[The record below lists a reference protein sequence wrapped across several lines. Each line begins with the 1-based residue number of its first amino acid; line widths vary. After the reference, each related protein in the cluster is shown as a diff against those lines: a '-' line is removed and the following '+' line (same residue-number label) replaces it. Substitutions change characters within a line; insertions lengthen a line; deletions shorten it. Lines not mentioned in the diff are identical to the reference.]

1 MNAHNMKEL
10 SSSRRFWNEYIKVY
24 RLKIIISILLIA
36 VVAISSSF
44 YPLTINWSFKLIEEG
59 NGKYLFIVML
69 IVPFIALLRGL
80 SNYLQIL
87 LVNKTALNIVGDL
100 QKKIYEKII
109 QSNIEIIEDNGA
121 GNLISR
127 LSNDTTLI
135 LQALERLMNS
145 LLKDGLTALVLLITM
160 IYLDWKL
167 AIVIC
172 LLLPVVALPIYKIG
186 KKVNNISKGAQIQ
199 IGKFTNLLNQSFQ
212 NIQTIKSFQLENREI
227 QNTNQEIEK
236 RIFNL
241 YKLTKYRAIMSPI
254 IEVLAGIFIGLLL
267 TFAGYQILEGNSTLG
282 QLTAFITALLMISDP
297 IRRISTLNSVYQ
309 EGLAAVERVYVLY
322 SNCNIIEDKP
332 DSLNFPVDYNLL
344 KFENISFKYKADQR
358 NVLNNITFAIK
369 EGTRNYIIGESG
381 AGKSTIFKLLI
392 RLHEAKS
399 GEIKFGDTE
408 IQDIQI
414 KSLRSC
420 VSVVSQNTFIFND
433 TLKNN
438 INLEKNESS
447 ENIDFEKLMDDLN
460 INNFADKLQNKYDTK
475 IGIDG
480 ISLSGGELQR
490 LAIARAIYKNAPL
503 LLLDEATNSLDSINE
518 IEINKTLDKYFK
530 DKTVIIIAHK
540 LETIKD
546 ADNIIV
552 LKDGNMVGAGK
563 YEDLQKENKY
573 FQDLI
578 NSSFLK

>member
-1 MNAHNMKEL
+1 MNAYNMKEL

-44 YPLTINWSFKLIEEG
+44 YPLTINWSFKLIENG
-59 NGKYLFIVML
+59 NGEYLFIVML
-69 IVPFIALLRGL
+69 IVPIIALIRGL
-80 SNYLQIL
+80 SNYIQIL
-87 LVNKTALNIVGDL
+87 LVNKTALKIVGDF

-109 QSNIEIIEDNGA
+109 KSNIEIIEDNGA

-135 LQALERLMNS
+135 LQALESLLNR

-172 LLLPVVALPIYKIG
+172 FLVPFVAFPIYKIG

-199 IGKFTNLLNQSFQ
+199 IGQFTNLLNQSFQ

-227 QNTNQEIEK
+227 QHADQEIER
-236 RIFNL
+236 RINNL
-241 YKLTKYRAIMSPI
+241 YRLRKYRAIMNPI

-267 TFAGYQILEGNSTLG
+267 AFAGYQILEGNSSLG

-297 IRRISTLNSVYQ
+297 IRRISTLNSIYQ
-309 EGLAAVERVYVLY
+309 EGLAAVERAYGLY
-322 SNCNIIEDKP
+322 NDCNIIEDK
-332 DSLNFPVDYNLL
+332 SNSVNFPIDYNLL
-344 KFENISFKYKADQR
+344 KFENVSFKYKSDQR

-369 EGTRNYIIGESG
+369 GGTRNYIIGESG

-420 VSVVSQNTFIFND
+420 ISVVTQNTFIFND

-438 INLEKNESS
+438 INLKKNESS

-573 FQDLI
+573 FQDLV
-578 NSSFLK
+578 NSSFLV

>member
-186 KKVNNISKGAQIQ
+186 K
-199 IGKFTNLLNQSFQ
+199 
-212 NIQTIKSFQLENREI
+212 
-227 QNTNQEIEK
+227 
-236 RIFNL
+236 
-241 YKLTKYRAIMSPI
+241 
-254 IEVLAGIFIGLLL
+254 
-267 TFAGYQILEGNSTLG
+267 
-282 QLTAFITALLMISDP
+282 
-297 IRRISTLNSVYQ
+297 
-309 EGLAAVERVYVLY
+309 
-322 SNCNIIEDKP
+322 
-332 DSLNFPVDYNLL
+332 
-344 KFENISFKYKADQR
+344 
-358 NVLNNITFAIK
+358 
-369 EGTRNYIIGESG
+369 IIGRD
-381 AGKSTIFKLLI
+381 TILL
-392 RLHEAKS
+392 
-399 GEIKFGDTE
+399 
-408 IQDIQI
+408 
-414 KSLRSC
+414 
-420 VSVVSQNTFIFND
+420 
-433 TLKNN
+433 
-438 INLEKNESS
+438 
-447 ENIDFEKLMDDLN
+447 
-460 INNFADKLQNKYDTK
+460 
-475 IGIDG
+475 
-480 ISLSGGELQR
+480 
-490 LAIARAIYKNAPL
+490 
-503 LLLDEATNSLDSINE
+503 
-518 IEINKTLDKYFK
+518 
-530 DKTVIIIAHK
+530 
-540 LETIKD
+540 
-546 ADNIIV
+546 
-552 LKDGNMVGAGK
+552 
-563 YEDLQKENKY
+563 
-573 FQDLI
+573 
-578 NSSFLK
+578 

>member
-1 MNAHNMKEL
+1 MNASNMKERN
-10 SSSRRFWNEYIKVY
+10 SSRRFWNEYIKIY
-24 RLKIIISILLIA
+24 RFRITISILLIA

-44 YPLTINWSFKLIEEG
+44 YPLTINWSFKLIEDG

-69 IVPFIALLRGL
+69 IVPLIALIRGL

-87 LVNKTALNIVGDL
+87 LVNKTALSIVGDL
-100 QKKIYEKII
+100 QKTLYAKII

-145 LLKDGLTALVLLITM
+145 LVKDGLTAIVLLITM

-172 LLLPVVALPIYKIG
+172 FLLPLVAIPIYKIG
-186 KKVNNISKGAQIQ
+186 KKVNSISKGAQVQ

-212 NIQTIKSFQLENREI
+212 NIQTIKSFQLESREI
-227 QNTNQEIEK
+227 NYTNQEIET
-236 RIFNL
+236 RILNL
-241 YKLTKYRAIMSPI
+241 FRLTKYRAIMGPI
-254 IEVLAGIFIGLLL
+254 IEVLAGIFIGILL

-309 EGLAAVERVYVLY
+309 EGLAAVDRVYDLY
-322 SNCNIIEDKP
+322 SNCDFIEDKY
-332 DSLNFPVDYNLL
+332 DAVKFPNEYNLL
-344 KFENISFKYKADQR
+344 KFENITFKYKSDQR
-358 NVLNNITFAIK
+358 DVLNNITFAIK

-381 AGKSTIFKLLI
+381 AGKSTVFKLLT

-399 GEIKFGDTE
+399 GNIKFGE
-408 IQDIQI
+408 IDISDIQL
-414 KSLRSC
+414 KSLRSQI
-420 VSVVSQNTFIFND
+420 SIVSQNTFIFND

-438 INLEKNESS
+438 INLQPNKSS
-447 ENIDFEKLMDDLN
+447 KNIDFDKLMDDLN
-460 INNFADKLQNKYDTK
+460 ITNFVDKLSDKYNTK

-490 LAIARAIYKNAPL
+490 LAIARSIYKDAPL

-530 DKTVIIIAHK
+530 DKTVLIIAHK
-540 LETIKD
+540 LETIKN
-546 ADNIIV
+546 ADNIII
-552 LKDGNMVGAGK
+552 LKDGNVVGTGK
-563 YEDLQKENKY
+563 YEHLKKDNKY

-578 NSSFLK
+578 NSTLK

>member
-1 MNAHNMKEL
+1 MNAYKMKEL

-44 YPLTINWSFKLIEEG
+44 YPLAINWSFKLIENG
-59 NGKYLFIVML
+59 NGEYLYLVML
-69 IVPFIALLRGL
+69 IVPIIALIRGF

-100 QKKIYEKII
+100 QKKLYEKII
-109 QSNIEIIEDNGA
+109 QSNIEIIDDNGA

-127 LSNDTTLI
+127 LSNDTILI
-135 LQALERLMNS
+135 LQGLERLMNS

-172 LLLPVVALPIYKIG
+172 FLVPFISFPIYRIG
-186 KKVNNISKGAQIQ
+186 KKVNKISKGAQIQ
-199 IGKFTNLLNQSFQ
+199 IGQFTNLLNQSFQ

-227 QNTNQEIEK
+227 QNANQEIER

-241 YKLTKYRAIMSPI
+241 FKLTKYRSIMGPI

-267 TFAGYQILEGNSTLG
+267 TFAGYQILEGNSSLG

-297 IRRISTLNSVYQ
+297 IRGISTLNSVYQ
-309 EGLAAVERVYVLY
+309 EGLAAVERAYGLY
-322 SNCNIIEDKP
+322 SDCNIIEDNP
-332 DSLNFPVDYNLL
+332 DSINFPYDYNEL
-344 KFENISFKYKADQR
+344 KFENLSFKYKSDQR
-358 NVLNNITFAIK
+358 NVLNAVTFTIK
-369 EGTRNYIIGESG
+369 KGTRNYIIGESG

-399 GEIKFGDTE
+399 GHIKFGDTDIE
-408 IQDIQI
+408 DIQI

-420 VSVVSQNTFIFND
+420 ISMVSQNTFIFND

-438 INLEKNESS
+438 INLKENEGPK
-447 ENIDFEKLMDDLN
+447 NIDFDKLMDDLN
-460 INNFADKLQNKYDTK
+460 INNFADKLPSRYNTK

-530 DKTVIIIAHK
+530 DKTVLIIAHK

-563 YEDLQKENKY
+563 YEDLKEENKY

-578 NSSFLK
+578 SSAFLK

>member
-1 MNAHNMKEL
+1 MNAYNMKEL

-44 YPLTINWSFKLIEEG
+44 YPLTINWSFKLIENG
-59 NGKYLFIVML
+59 NGEYLFIVML
-69 IVPFIALLRGL
+69 IVPIIALIRGL
-80 SNYLQIL
+80 SNYIQIL
-87 LVNKTALNIVGDL
+87 LVNKTALKIVGDF

-109 QSNIEIIEDNGA
+109 KSNIEIIEDNGA

-135 LQALERLMNS
+135 LQALESLLNR

-172 LLLPVVALPIYKIG
+172 FLVPFVAFPIYKIG

-199 IGKFTNLLNQSFQ
+199 IGQFTNLLNQSFQ

-227 QNTNQEIEK
+227 QHADQEIER
-236 RIFNL
+236 RINNL
-241 YKLTKYRAIMSPI
+241 YRLRKYRAIMNPI

-267 TFAGYQILEGNSTLG
+267 AFAGYQILEGNSSLG

-297 IRRISTLNSVYQ
+297 IRRISTLNSIYQ
-309 EGLAAVERVYVLY
+309 EGLAAVERAYGLY
-322 SNCNIIEDKP
+322 NDCNIIEDKP
-332 DSLNFPVDYNLL
+332 NSVNFPIDYNLL
-344 KFENISFKYKADQR
+344 KFENVSFKYKSDQR

-369 EGTRNYIIGESG
+369 GGTRNYIIGESG

-420 VSVVSQNTFIFND
+420 ISVVTQNTFIFND

-438 INLEKNESS
+438 INLKKNESS

-573 FQDLI
+573 FQDLV
-578 NSSFLK
+578 NSSFLV

>member
-227 QNTNQEIEK
+227 HNTNQEIEK

-309 EGLAAVERVYVLY
+309 EGLAAVERVYGLY

-399 GEIKFGDTE
+399 GEINFGDTE

-438 INLEKNESS
+438 INLKKNESS

-530 DKTVIIIAHK
+530 DKTVLIIAHK

>member
-1 MNAHNMKEL
+1 
-10 SSSRRFWNEYIKVY
+10 
-24 RLKIIISILLIA
+24 
-36 VVAISSSF
+36 
-44 YPLTINWSFKLIEEG
+44 
-59 NGKYLFIVML
+59 
-69 IVPFIALLRGL
+69 
-80 SNYLQIL
+80 
-87 LVNKTALNIVGDL
+87 
-100 QKKIYEKII
+100 
-109 QSNIEIIEDNGA
+109 
-121 GNLISR
+121 
-127 LSNDTTLI
+127 
-135 LQALERLMNS
+135 
-145 LLKDGLTALVLLITM
+145 
-160 IYLDWKL
+160 
-167 AIVIC
+167 
-172 LLLPVVALPIYKIG
+172 
-186 KKVNNISKGAQIQ
+186 
-199 IGKFTNLLNQSFQ
+199 
-212 NIQTIKSFQLENREI
+212 
-227 QNTNQEIEK
+227 
-236 RIFNL
+236 
-241 YKLTKYRAIMSPI
+241 
-254 IEVLAGIFIGLLL
+254 
-267 TFAGYQILEGNSTLG
+267 
-282 QLTAFITALLMISDP
+282 MISDP
-297 IRRISTLNSVYQ
+297 IRRISTLNSIYQ
-309 EGLAAVERVYVLY
+309 EGLAAVERVYGLY
-322 SNCNIIEDKP
+322 SNCKIIEDKP
-332 DSLNFPVDYNLL
+332 NSLNFPIDYNLL
-344 KFENISFKYKADQR
+344 KFVNISFKYKSDQR
-358 NVLNNITFAIK
+358 NVLNNITFTIK

-438 INLEKNESS
+438 INLKKNESS
-447 ENIDFEKLMDDLN
+447 ESIDFEKLMDDLN

-530 DKTVIIIAHK
+530 DKTVLIIAHK

-563 YEDLQKENKY
+563 YEDLQKENK
-573 FQDLI
+573 
-578 NSSFLK
+578 

>member
-1 MNAHNMKEL
+1 MNAYNMKEL

-44 YPLTINWSFKLIEEG
+44 YPLTINWSFKLIENG
-59 NGKYLFIVML
+59 NGEYLFIVML
-69 IVPFIALLRGL
+69 IVPIIALIRGL
-80 SNYLQIL
+80 SNYIQIL
-87 LVNKTALNIVGDL
+87 LVNKTALKIVGDF

-109 QSNIEIIEDNGA
+109 KSNVEIIEDNGA

-135 LQALERLMNS
+135 LQALESLLNR

-172 LLLPVVALPIYKIG
+172 FLVPFVAFPIYKIG

-199 IGKFTNLLNQSFQ
+199 IGQFTNLLNQSFQ

-227 QNTNQEIEK
+227 QHADQEIER
-236 RIFNL
+236 RINNL
-241 YKLTKYRAIMSPI
+241 YRLRKYRAIMNPI

-267 TFAGYQILEGNSTLG
+267 AFAGYQILEGNSSLG

-297 IRRISTLNSVYQ
+297 IRRISTLNSIYQ
-309 EGLAAVERVYVLY
+309 EGLAAVERAYGLY
-322 SNCNIIEDKP
+322 NDCNIIEDKP
-332 DSLNFPVDYNLL
+332 NSVNFPIDYNLL
-344 KFENISFKYKADQR
+344 KFENVSFKYKSDQR

-369 EGTRNYIIGESG
+369 GGTRNYIIGESG

-420 VSVVSQNTFIFND
+420 ISVVTQNTFIFND

-438 INLEKNESS
+438 INLKKNESS

-573 FQDLI
+573 FQDLV
-578 NSSFLK
+578 NSSFLV

>member
-59 NGKYLFIVML
+59 NGKYLFVVML

-172 LLLPVVALPIYKIG
+172 LLLPVIALPIYKIG
-186 KKVNNISKGAQIQ
+186 KKVNSISKGAQIQ

-227 QNTNQEIEK
+227 HNTNQEIEK

-309 EGLAAVERVYVLY
+309 EGLAAVERVYGLY

-399 GEIKFGDTE
+399 GEINFGDTE

-438 INLEKNESS
+438 INLKKNESS

-530 DKTVIIIAHK
+530 DKTVLIIAHK

>member
-1 MNAHNMKEL
+1 MNAFNMKEL
-10 SSSRRFWNEYIKVY
+10 SSSRRFWNEYIKAY
-24 RLKIIISILLIA
+24 KTKIIISILLIS

-44 YPLTINWSFKLIEEG
+44 YPLTINWSFKLIENG
-59 NGKYLFIVML
+59 NGKYLFIVMI
-69 IVPFIALLRGL
+69 IVPIIALIRGL

-100 QKKIYEKII
+100 QKKLYEKII
-109 QSNIEIIEDNGA
+109 KSNIEIIEDNGA

-135 LQALERLMNS
+135 LQALENLLNR
-145 LLKDGLTALVLLITM
+145 LLKDGLTAFVLLITM

-167 AIVIC
+167 AIAIC
-172 LLLPVVALPIYKIG
+172 FLVPFIAFPIYKIG

-199 IGKFTNLLNQSFQ
+199 IGQFTNLLNQSFQ

-227 QNTNQEIEK
+227 KNTNQEIEK

-241 YKLTKYRAIMSPI
+241 YKLRKYRAIMNPI

-267 TFAGYQILEGNSTLG
+267 AFAGYQILEGNSSLG

-297 IRRISTLNSVYQ
+297 VRRISTLNSIYQ
-309 EGLAAVERVYVLY
+309 EGLAAVERAYSLY
-322 SNCNIIEDKP
+322 SDCNIIEDN
-332 DSLNFPVDYNLL
+332 SSSVNFPNNYNLIL
-344 KFENISFKYKADQR
+344 FDNVSFKYKQDQH
-358 NVLNNITFAIK
+358 NVLNNITFTLK

-392 RLHEAKS
+392 RLHDVKN
-399 GEIKFGDTE
+399 GDIKFGK
-408 IQDIQI
+408 IDIDDIKI
-414 KSLRSC
+414 KSLRS
-420 VSVVSQNTFIFND
+420 SISIVSQNTFIFND
-433 TLKNN
+433 SLKNN
-438 INLEKNESS
+438 INLEQYESA
-447 ENIDFEKLMDDLN
+447 ENIDFDELMDDLN
-460 INNFADKLQNKYDTK
+460 INNFVDKLPNKYNTK

-518 IEINKTLDKYFK
+518 IEINKTLDKYFT
-530 DKTVIIIAHK
+530 DKTVLIIAHK

-552 LKDGNMVGAGK
+552 LKEGNVVGSGK
-563 YEDLQKENKY
+563 YSDLQEKNKY

>member
-1 MNAHNMKEL
+1 MNAFNMKEL
-10 SSSRRFWNEYIKVY
+10 SSSRRFWNEYIKAY
-24 RLKIIISILLIA
+24 KTKIIISILLIS

-44 YPLTINWSFKLIEEG
+44 YPLTINWSFKLIENG
-59 NGKYLFIVML
+59 NGKYLFIVMI
-69 IVPFIALLRGL
+69 IVPIIALIRGL

-100 QKKIYEKII
+100 QKKLYEKII
-109 QSNIEIIEDNGA
+109 KSNIEIIEDNGA

-135 LQALERLMNS
+135 LQALENLLNR

-167 AIVIC
+167 AIAIC
-172 LLLPVVALPIYKIG
+172 FLVPFIAFPIYKIG

-199 IGKFTNLLNQSFQ
+199 IGQFTNLLNQSFQ

-227 QNTNQEIEK
+227 KNTNQEIEK

-241 YKLTKYRAIMSPI
+241 YKLRKYRAIMNPI

-267 TFAGYQILEGNSTLG
+267 AFAGYQILEGNSSLG

-297 IRRISTLNSVYQ
+297 VRRISTLNSIYQ
-309 EGLAAVERVYVLY
+309 EGLAAVERAYSLY
-322 SNCNIIEDKP
+322 SDCNIIEDN
-332 DSLNFPVDYNLL
+332 SSSVNFPNNYNLIL
-344 KFENISFKYKADQR
+344 FDNVSFKYKQDQH
-358 NVLNNITFAIK
+358 NVLNNITFTLK

-392 RLHEAKS
+392 RLHDVKN
-399 GEIKFGDTE
+399 GDIKFGKT
-408 IQDIQI
+408 DIDDIKI
-414 KSLRSC
+414 KSLRS
-420 VSVVSQNTFIFND
+420 SISIVSQNTFIFND
-433 TLKNN
+433 SLKNN
-438 INLEKNESS
+438 INLEQNESA
-447 ENIDFEKLMDDLN
+447 ENIDFDELMDDLN
-460 INNFADKLQNKYDTK
+460 INNFVDKLPNKYNTK

-518 IEINKTLDKYFK
+518 IEINKTLDKYFT
-530 DKTVIIIAHK
+530 DKTVLIIAHK

-552 LKDGNMVGAGK
+552 LKEGNVVGSGK
-563 YEDLQKENKY
+563 YSDLQEKNKY

>member
-254 IEVLAGIFIGLLL
+254 IEVLAGVFIGLLL

-309 EGLAAVERVYVLY
+309 EGLAAVERVYGLY

-530 DKTVIIIAHK
+530 DKTVLIIAHK

>member
-1 MNAHNMKEL
+1 MNASNMKERN
-10 SSSRRFWNEYIKVY
+10 SSRRFWNEYIKIY
-24 RLKIIISILLIA
+24 RFRITVSILLIA

-44 YPLTINWSFKLIEEG
+44 YPLTINWSFKLIEDG

-69 IVPFIALLRGL
+69 IVPLIALIRGL

-87 LVNKTALNIVGDL
+87 LVNKTALSIVGDL
-100 QKKIYEKII
+100 QKTLYAKII

-145 LLKDGLTALVLLITM
+145 LVKDGLTAIVLLITM

-172 LLLPVVALPIYKIG
+172 FLLPLVAIPIYKIG
-186 KKVNNISKGAQIQ
+186 KKVNSISKGAQVQ

-212 NIQTIKSFQLENREI
+212 NIQTIKSFQLESREI
-227 QNTNQEIEK
+227 NYTNQEIEI
-236 RIFNL
+236 RILNL
-241 YKLTKYRAIMSPI
+241 FRLTKYRAIMGPI
-254 IEVLAGIFIGLLL
+254 IEVLAGIFIGILL

-309 EGLAAVERVYVLY
+309 EGLAAVDRVYDLY
-322 SNCNIIEDKP
+322 SNCNFIEDKS
-332 DSLNFPVDYNLL
+332 DAVKFPSEYNIL
-344 KFENISFKYKADQR
+344 KFENISFKYKSDQR
-358 NVLNNITFAIK
+358 DVLNNITFAIK

-381 AGKSTIFKLLI
+381 AGKSTVFKLLT
-392 RLHEAKS
+392 RLHEVKS
-399 GEIKFGDTE
+399 GNIKFGE
-408 IQDIQI
+408 IDISDIQL
-414 KSLRSC
+414 KSLRSQI
-420 VSVVSQNTFIFND
+420 SIVSQNTFIFND

-438 INLEKNESS
+438 INLQPNKSS
-447 ENIDFEKLMDDLN
+447 KNIDFDKLMDDLN
-460 INNFADKLQNKYDTK
+460 ITNFVDKLSDKYNTK

-490 LAIARAIYKNAPL
+490 LAIARSIYKDAPL

-530 DKTVIIIAHK
+530 DKTVLIIAHK
-540 LETIKD
+540 LETIKN
-546 ADNIIV
+546 ADNIII
-552 LKDGNMVGAGK
+552 LKDGNVVGAGK
-563 YEDLQKENKY
+563 YEHLKKDNKY

-578 NSSFLK
+578 NSTLK

>member
-1 MNAHNMKEL
+1 MNASNMKERN
-10 SSSRRFWNEYIKVY
+10 SSRRFWNEYIKIY
-24 RLKIIISILLIA
+24 RFRITVSILLIA

-44 YPLTINWSFKLIEEG
+44 YPLTINWSFKLIEDG

-69 IVPFIALLRGL
+69 IVPLIALIRGL

-87 LVNKTALNIVGDL
+87 LVNKTALSIVGDL
-100 QKKIYEKII
+100 QKTLYAKII

-145 LLKDGLTALVLLITM
+145 LVKDGLTAIVLLITM

-172 LLLPVVALPIYKIG
+172 FLLPLVAIPIYKIG
-186 KKVNNISKGAQIQ
+186 KKVNSISKGAQVQ

-227 QNTNQEIEK
+227 NYTNQEIET
-236 RIFNL
+236 RILNL
-241 YKLTKYRAIMSPI
+241 FRLTKYRAIMGPI
-254 IEVLAGIFIGLLL
+254 IEVLAGIFIGILL

-309 EGLAAVERVYVLY
+309 EGLAAVDRVYDLY
-322 SNCNIIEDKP
+322 SNCDFIEDKS
-332 DSLNFPVDYNLL
+332 DAVKFPNEYNLL
-344 KFENISFKYKADQR
+344 KFENITFKYKSDQR
-358 NVLNNITFAIK
+358 DVLNNITFAIK

-381 AGKSTIFKLLI
+381 AGKSTVFKLLT

-399 GEIKFGDTE
+399 GNIKFGE
-408 IQDIQI
+408 IDISDIQL
-414 KSLRSC
+414 KSLRSQI
-420 VSVVSQNTFIFND
+420 SIVSQNTFIFND

-438 INLEKNESS
+438 INLQPNKSS
-447 ENIDFEKLMDDLN
+447 KNIDFDKLMDDLN
-460 INNFADKLQNKYDTK
+460 ITNFVDKLSDKYNTK

-490 LAIARAIYKNAPL
+490 LAIARSIYKDAPL

-530 DKTVIIIAHK
+530 DKTVLIIAHK
-540 LETIKD
+540 LETIKN
-546 ADNIIV
+546 ADNIII
-552 LKDGNMVGAGK
+552 LKDGNVVGAGK
-563 YEDLQKENKY
+563 YEHLKKDNKY

-578 NSSFLK
+578 NSTLK

>member
-309 EGLAAVERVYVLY
+309 EGLAAVERVYGLY

-530 DKTVIIIAHK
+530 DKTVLIIAHK

-546 ADNIIV
+546 ADNIII

>member
-1 MNAHNMKEL
+1 MNASNMKEL
-10 SSSRRFWNEYIKVY
+10 SSSRRFWDEYIKTY
-24 RLKIIISILLIA
+24 RIQIIISILLIT

-44 YPLTINWSFKLIEEG
+44 YPLTINWSFKLIENG
-59 NGKYLFIVML
+59 DGKYLFIVMI
-69 IVPFIALLRGL
+69 IVPIIALIRGL

-100 QKKIYEKII
+100 QKKLYGKII
-109 QSNIEIIEDNGA
+109 QSNVEIIEDNGA

-145 LLKDGLTALVLLITM
+145 LLKDGLTAVVLLITM

-172 LLLPVVALPIYKIG
+172 FLVPVIAFPIYKIG

-199 IGKFTNLLNQSFQ
+199 IGQFTNLLNQSFH
-212 NIQTIKSFQLENREI
+212 NIQTIKSFQLENRET
-227 QNTNQEIEK
+227 QNANQEIDR

-241 YKLTKYRAIMSPI
+241 FKLTKYRAIMGPI

-267 TFAGYQILEGNSTLG
+267 TFAGYQILEGNSSLG

-309 EGLAAVERVYVLY
+309 EGLAAVERAYGLY
-322 SNCNIIEDKP
+322 SDCNIIEDNTN
-332 DSLNFPVDYNLL
+332 SVNFPKDYKLL
-344 KFENISFKYKADQR
+344 TFDNVSFKYKSDQR
-358 NVLNNITFAIK
+358 NVLNDITFTIK

-392 RLHEAKS
+392 RLHEAKY
-399 GEIKFGDTE
+399 GDIKFGQVNIEDIK
-408 IQDIQI
+408 IQ
-414 KSLRSC
+414 SSRSRI
-420 VSVVSQNTFIFND
+420 SIVSQNTFIFND

-438 INLEKNESS
+438 INLEQNESS
-447 ENIDFEKLMDDLN
+447 KNVDFDKLMDDLN
-460 INNFADKLQNKYDTK
+460 INNFVDKLPNKYNTK

-518 IEINKTLDKYFK
+518 IEINKTLDKYFV
-530 DKTVIIIAHK
+530 DKTVLIIAHK

-552 LKDGNMVGAGK
+552 LKDGNVVGAGK
-563 YEDLQKENKY
+563 YSDLQEKNKY
-573 FQDLI
+573 FQNLL

>member
-1 MNAHNMKEL
+1 MNAYNMKEL

-59 NGKYLFIVML
+59 NGKFLFIVVL

-109 QSNIEIIEDNGA
+109 QSNIETIEDNGA

-145 LLKDGLTALVLLITM
+145 LLKDGLTGLVLLITM

-167 AIVIC
+167 AIIIC
-172 LLLPVVALPIYKIG
+172 LLLPIIALPIYKIG
-186 KKVNNISKGAQIQ
+186 KKVNSISKGAQIQ
-199 IGKFTNLLNQSFQ
+199 IGKFTNLLNQSFH

-227 QNTNQEIEK
+227 QNTNQEIER

-267 TFAGYQILEGNSTLG
+267 TFAGYQILEGNSSLG

-309 EGLAAVERVYVLY
+309 EGLAAVDRVYGLY
-322 SNCNIIEDKP
+322 SNCNIIADKP
-332 DSLNFPVDYNLL
+332 DSVVFPIDYDLL
-344 KFENISFKYKADQR
+344 RFENVSFKYKSDQR
-358 NVLNNITFAIK
+358 SVLNNITFTIK

-399 GEIKFGDTE
+399 GDIKFGDTDIE
-408 IQDIQI
+408 DIQI

-420 VSVVSQNTFIFND
+420 VSIVSQNTFIFND

-438 INLEKNESS
+438 INLNQNASS
-447 ENIDFEKLMDDLN
+447 ENIDFHKLMDDLN
-460 INNFADKLQNKYDTK
+460 INNFADKLPNKYDTK

-518 IEINKTLDKYFK
+518 IEINKTLDKYFT
-530 DKTVIIIAHK
+530 DKTVLIIAHK

-563 YEDLQKENKY
+563 YEDLEENNEY

>member
-297 IRRISTLNSVYQ
+297 IRRISTLNSIYQ
-309 EGLAAVERVYVLY
+309 EGLAAVERVYGLY

-332 DSLNFPVDYNLL
+332 DSLNFPVDYNQL

-530 DKTVIIIAHK
+530 DKTVLIIAHK

-552 LKDGNMVGAGK
+552 LKDGNMVGTGK

>member
-1 MNAHNMKEL
+1 MNAYNMKEL

-44 YPLTINWSFKLIEEG
+44 YPLTINWSFKLIENG
-59 NGKYLFIVML
+59 NGEYLFIVML
-69 IVPFIALLRGL
+69 IVPIIALIRGL
-80 SNYLQIL
+80 SNYIQIL
-87 LVNKTALNIVGDL
+87 LVNKTALKIVGDF

-109 QSNIEIIEDNGA
+109 KSNIEIIEDNGA

-135 LQALERLMNS
+135 LQALESLLNR

-167 AIVIC
+167 AIIIC
-172 LLLPVVALPIYKIG
+172 FLVPFIAFPIYKIG

-199 IGKFTNLLNQSFQ
+199 IGQFTNLLNQSFQ

-227 QNTNQEIEK
+227 QHADQEIER
-236 RIFNL
+236 RINNL
-241 YKLTKYRAIMSPI
+241 YRLRKYRAIMNPI

-267 TFAGYQILEGNSTLG
+267 AFAGYQILEGNSSLG

-297 IRRISTLNSVYQ
+297 IRRISTLNSIYQ
-309 EGLAAVERVYVLY
+309 EGLAAVERAYGLY
-322 SNCNIIEDKP
+322 NDCNIIEDKP
-332 DSLNFPVDYNLL
+332 NSVNFPIDYNLL
-344 KFENISFKYKADQR
+344 KFENVSFKYKSDQR

-369 EGTRNYIIGESG
+369 GGTRNYIIGESG

-408 IQDIQI
+408 IQDIHI

-420 VSVVSQNTFIFND
+420 ISVVTQNTFIFND

-438 INLEKNESS
+438 INLKKNESS

-573 FQDLI
+573 FQDLV
-578 NSSFLK
+578 NSSFLV

>member
-1 MNAHNMKEL
+1 MNAYNMKEL

-44 YPLTINWSFKLIEEG
+44 YPLTINWSFKLIENG
-59 NGKYLFIVML
+59 NGEYLFIVML
-69 IVPFIALLRGL
+69 IVPIIALIRGL

-87 LVNKTALNIVGDL
+87 LVNKTALNIVGDF

-109 QSNIEIIEDNGA
+109 KSNIEIIEDNGA

-135 LQALERLMNS
+135 LQALERLMNR

-172 LLLPVVALPIYKIG
+172 FLVPFIAFPIYKIG

-199 IGKFTNLLNQSFQ
+199 IGQFTNLLNQSFQ

-227 QNTNQEIEK
+227 QHADQEIER

-241 YKLTKYRAIMSPI
+241 YKLRKYRAIMNPI

-267 TFAGYQILEGNSTLG
+267 AFAGYQILEGNSTLG

-297 IRRISTLNSVYQ
+297 IRRISTLNSIYQ
-309 EGLAAVERVYVLY
+309 EGLAAVERVYGLY
-322 SNCNIIEDKP
+322 SDCNIIEDKP
-332 DSLNFPVDYNLL
+332 NSVNFPIDYNLL
-344 KFENISFKYKADQR
+344 KFENVSFKYKSDQR

-399 GEIKFGDTE
+399 GEIKFGDTK

-420 VSVVSQNTFIFND
+420 ISVVSQNTFIFND

-530 DKTVIIIAHK
+530 DKTVLIIAHK

>member
-145 LLKDGLTALVLLITM
+145 LLKDGLTALALLITM

-309 EGLAAVERVYVLY
+309 EGLAAVERVYGLY

-344 KFENISFKYKADQR
+344 KFDNISFKYKADQR

-530 DKTVIIIAHK
+530 DKTVLIIAHK

>member
-172 LLLPVVALPIYKIG
+172 LLLPVIALPVYKIG
-186 KKVNNISKGAQIQ
+186 KKVNSISKGAQIQ

-297 IRRISTLNSVYQ
+297 IRRLSTLNSVYQ
-309 EGLAAVERVYVLY
+309 EGLAAVERVYGLY

-332 DSLNFPVDYNLL
+332 DSLNFPIDYNLL
-344 KFENISFKYKADQR
+344 KFENISFKYKSDQR

-433 TLKNN
+433 TLKDN
-438 INLEKNESS
+438 INLKNNESS

-460 INNFADKLQNKYDTK
+460 QKGGTRTYRNKGWSHGLLFGASFRLLLNRLGQKEVRSLKRSFGFEDVHISFFYHQVNHLSGKAMFIGPEVSSINFSRSE
-475 IGIDG
+475 IGI
-480 ISLSGGELQR
+480 EF
-490 LAIARAIYKNAPL
+490 AF
-503 LLLDEATNSLDSINE
+503 E
-518 IEINKTLDKYFK
+518 
-530 DKTVIIIAHK
+530 
-540 LETIKD
+540 
-546 ADNIIV
+546 
-552 LKDGNMVGAGK
+552 
-563 YEDLQKENKY
+563 
-573 FQDLI
+573 
-578 NSSFLK
+578 SS

>member
-145 LLKDGLTALVLLITM
+145 LLKDGLTALALLITM

-236 RIFNL
+236 KNIQ
-241 YKLTKYRAIMSPI
+241 
-254 IEVLAGIFIGLLL
+254 FI
-267 TFAGYQILEGNSTLG
+267 
-282 QLTAFITALLMISDP
+282 
-297 IRRISTLNSVYQ
+297 
-309 EGLAAVERVYVLY
+309 
-322 SNCNIIEDKP
+322 
-332 DSLNFPVDYNLL
+332 
-344 KFENISFKYKADQR
+344 
-358 NVLNNITFAIK
+358 
-369 EGTRNYIIGESG
+369 
-381 AGKSTIFKLLI
+381 
-392 RLHEAKS
+392 
-399 GEIKFGDTE
+399 
-408 IQDIQI
+408 
-414 KSLRSC
+414 
-420 VSVVSQNTFIFND
+420 
-433 TLKNN
+433 
-438 INLEKNESS
+438 
-447 ENIDFEKLMDDLN
+447 
-460 INNFADKLQNKYDTK
+460 
-475 IGIDG
+475 
-480 ISLSGGELQR
+480 
-490 LAIARAIYKNAPL
+490 
-503 LLLDEATNSLDSINE
+503 
-518 IEINKTLDKYFK
+518 
-530 DKTVIIIAHK
+530 
-540 LETIKD
+540 
-546 ADNIIV
+546 
-552 LKDGNMVGAGK
+552 
-563 YEDLQKENKY
+563 
-573 FQDLI
+573 
-578 NSSFLK
+578 

>member
-1 MNAHNMKEL
+1 MNAYNMKEL

-24 RLKIIISILLIA
+24 RLKIIISVLLIA

-59 NGKYLFIVML
+59 NGKFLFIVML

-135 LQALERLMNS
+135 LQALERLMNN

-167 AIVIC
+167 AIIIC
-172 LLLPVVALPIYKIG
+172 LLLPVIALPIYKIG
-186 KKVNNISKGAQIQ
+186 KKVNSISKGAQIQ

-227 QNTNQEIEK
+227 QNTNQEIER

-309 EGLAAVERVYVLY
+309 EGLAAVERAYALY
-322 SNCNIIEDKP
+322 SNCNIIEDTP
-332 DSLNFPVDYNLL
+332 DSVVFPNDYSLL
-344 KFENISFKYKADQR
+344 RFENVSFKYKSDQR
-358 NVLNNITFAIK
+358 SVLNNITFAIK

-399 GEIKFGDTE
+399 GDIKFGDT
-408 IQDIQI
+408 DIEDIKI

-420 VSVVSQNTFIFND
+420 VSIVSQNTFIFND

-438 INLEKNESS
+438 INLKQNESS
-447 ENIDFEKLMDDLN
+447 ENIDFHKLMDDLN
-460 INNFADKLQNKYDTK
+460 INNFADKLPNKYHTK

-518 IEINKTLDKYFK
+518 IEINKTLDKYFT
-530 DKTVIIIAHK
+530 DKTVLIIAHK

-563 YEDLQKENKY
+563 YEDLEENNEY

>member
-145 LLKDGLTALVLLITM
+145 LLKDGLTALALLITM

-297 IRRISTLNSVYQ
+297 IKRISTLNSVYQ
-309 EGLAAVERVYVLY
+309 EGLAAVERVYGLY

-530 DKTVIIIAHK
+530 DKTVLIIAHK

>member
-309 EGLAAVERVYVLY
+309 EGLAAVERVYGLY

-438 INLEKNESS
+438 INLEQNESS

-530 DKTVIIIAHK
+530 DKTVLIIAHK

>member
-167 AIVIC
+167 AIVIS

-297 IRRISTLNSVYQ
+297 IKRISTLNSVYQ
-309 EGLAAVERVYVLY
+309 EGLAAVERVYGLY

-530 DKTVIIIAHK
+530 DKTVLIIAHK

>member
-1 MNAHNMKEL
+1 
-10 SSSRRFWNEYIKVY
+10 
-24 RLKIIISILLIA
+24 
-36 VVAISSSF
+36 
-44 YPLTINWSFKLIEEG
+44 
-59 NGKYLFIVML
+59 
-69 IVPFIALLRGL
+69 
-80 SNYLQIL
+80 LQIL

-172 LLLPVVALPIYKIG
+172 LLLPVIALPVYKIG
-186 KKVNNISKGAQIQ
+186 KKVNSISKGAQIQ

-309 EGLAAVERVYVLY
+309 EGLAAVERVYGLY

-530 DKTVIIIAHK
+530 DKTVLIIAHK

>member
-1 MNAHNMKEL
+1 MNAYNMKEL

-44 YPLTINWSFKLIEEG
+44 YPLTINWSFKLIENG
-59 NGKYLFIVML
+59 NGEYLFIVML
-69 IVPFIALLRGL
+69 IVPIIALIRGL
-80 SNYLQIL
+80 SNYIQIL
-87 LVNKTALNIVGDL
+87 LVNKTALKIVGDF

-109 QSNIEIIEDNGA
+109 KSNIEIIEDNGA

-135 LQALERLMNS
+135 LQALESLLNR

-172 LLLPVVALPIYKIG
+172 FLVPFVAFPIYKIG

-199 IGKFTNLLNQSFQ
+199 IGQFTNLLNQSFQ

-227 QNTNQEIEK
+227 QHADQEIER
-236 RIFNL
+236 RINNL
-241 YKLTKYRAIMSPI
+241 YRLRKYRAIMNPI

-267 TFAGYQILEGNSTLG
+267 AFAGYQILEGNSSLG

-297 IRRISTLNSVYQ
+297 IRRISTLNSIYQ
-309 EGLAAVERVYVLY
+309 EGLAAVERAYGLY
-322 SNCNIIEDKP
+322 NDCNIIEDKP
-332 DSLNFPVDYNLL
+332 NSVNFPIDYNLL
-344 KFENISFKYKADQR
+344 KFENVSFKYKSDQR

-369 EGTRNYIIGESG
+369 GGTRNYIIGESG

-420 VSVVSQNTFIFND
+420 ISVVTQNTFIFND

-438 INLEKNESS
+438 INLKKNESS

-530 DKTVIIIAHK
+530 DKTVLIIAHK

>member
-1 MNAHNMKEL
+1 MNARNMREL

-87 LVNKTALNIVGDL
+87 LVNKTVLNIIGDL

-172 LLLPVVALPIYKIG
+172 LLLPVIALPVYKIG
-186 KKVNNISKGAQIQ
+186 KKVNSISKGAQIQ

-309 EGLAAVERVYVLY
+309 EGLAAVERVYGLY

-530 DKTVIIIAHK
+530 DKTVLIIAHK

>member
-1 MNAHNMKEL
+1 MNAYNMKEL

-59 NGKYLFIVML
+59 NAKYLFIVML

-109 QSNIEIIEDNGA
+109 HSNIEIIEDNGA

-438 INLEKNESS
+438 INLEKNDSS

-530 DKTVIIIAHK
+530 DKTVLIIAHK

-563 YEDLQKENKY
+563 YEDLKEENKY

-578 NSSFLK
+578 SSAF

>member
-1 MNAHNMKEL
+1 MNASNMKERN
-10 SSSRRFWNEYIKVY
+10 SSRRFWNEYIKIY
-24 RLKIIISILLIA
+24 RFRITVSILLIA

-44 YPLTINWSFKLIEEG
+44 YPLTINWSFKLIEDG

-69 IVPFIALLRGL
+69 IVPLIALIRGL

-87 LVNKTALNIVGDL
+87 LVNKTALSIVGDL
-100 QKKIYEKII
+100 QKTLYAKII

-145 LLKDGLTALVLLITM
+145 LVKDGLTAIVLLITM

-172 LLLPVVALPIYKIG
+172 FLLPLVAIPIYKIG
-186 KKVNNISKGAQIQ
+186 KKVNSISKGAQVQ

-212 NIQTIKSFQLENREI
+212 NIQTIKSFQLESREI
-227 QNTNQEIEK
+227 NYTNQEIET
-236 RIFNL
+236 RILNL
-241 YKLTKYRAIMSPI
+241 FRLTKYRAIMGPI
-254 IEVLAGIFIGLLL
+254 IEVLAGIFIGILL

-309 EGLAAVERVYVLY
+309 EGLAAVDRVYDLY
-322 SNCNIIEDKP
+322 SNCDFIEDKY
-332 DSLNFPVDYNLL
+332 DAVKFPSEYNIL
-344 KFENISFKYKADQR
+344 KFENISFKYKSDQR
-358 NVLNNITFAIK
+358 DVLNNITFAIK

-381 AGKSTIFKLLI
+381 AGKSTVFKLLT
-392 RLHEAKS
+392 RLHEVKS
-399 GEIKFGDTE
+399 GNIKFGE
-408 IQDIQI
+408 IDISDIQL
-414 KSLRSC
+414 KSLRSQI
-420 VSVVSQNTFIFND
+420 SIVSQNTFIFND

-438 INLEKNESS
+438 INLQPNKSS
-447 ENIDFEKLMDDLN
+447 KNIDFDKLMDDLN
-460 INNFADKLQNKYDTK
+460 ITNFVDKLSDKYNTK

-490 LAIARAIYKNAPL
+490 LAIARSIYKDAPL

-530 DKTVIIIAHK
+530 DKTVLIIAHK
-540 LETIKD
+540 LETIKN
-546 ADNIIV
+546 ADNIII
-552 LKDGNMVGAGK
+552 LKDGNVVGTGK
-563 YEDLQKENKY
+563 YEHLKKDNKY

-578 NSSFLK
+578 NSTLK

>member
-212 NIQTIKSFQLENREI
+212 NIHTIKSFQLENREI

-297 IRRISTLNSVYQ
+297 IR
-309 EGLAAVERVYVLY
+309 
-322 SNCNIIEDKP
+322 
-332 DSLNFPVDYNLL
+332 NFCQVD
-344 KFENISFKYKADQR
+344 
-358 NVLNNITFAIK
+358 
-369 EGTRNYIIGESG
+369 
-381 AGKSTIFKLLI
+381 
-392 RLHEAKS
+392 
-399 GEIKFGDTE
+399 
-408 IQDIQI
+408 
-414 KSLRSC
+414 
-420 VSVVSQNTFIFND
+420 
-433 TLKNN
+433 
-438 INLEKNESS
+438 
-447 ENIDFEKLMDDLN
+447 
-460 INNFADKLQNKYDTK
+460 
-475 IGIDG
+475 
-480 ISLSGGELQR
+480 
-490 LAIARAIYKNAPL
+490 
-503 LLLDEATNSLDSINE
+503 
-518 IEINKTLDKYFK
+518 
-530 DKTVIIIAHK
+530 
-540 LETIKD
+540 
-546 ADNIIV
+546 
-552 LKDGNMVGAGK
+552 
-563 YEDLQKENKY
+563 
-573 FQDLI
+573 
-578 NSSFLK
+578 

>member
-172 LLLPVVALPIYKIG
+172 LLLPVIALPIYKIG

-227 QNTNQEIEK
+227 HNTNQEIEK

-309 EGLAAVERVYVLY
+309 EGLAAVERVYGLY

-332 DSLNFPVDYNLL
+332 DSLNFPIDYNLL
-344 KFENISFKYKADQR
+344 KFENISFKYKSDQR
-358 NVLNNITFAIK
+358 NVLNNITFTIK

-438 INLEKNESS
+438 INLKKNERS

-530 DKTVIIIAHK
+530 DKTVLIIAHK